1 MGENKVV
8 ITDTSCFILLTKIDA
23 LDVLKELFTT
33 VFTTPEIAEEFGD
46 PLPEWVIVKPV
57 TNRKTFHSYL
67 GKVDRGEASALVL
80 ADEIHADLLVIDDM
94 KARKFAQKIG
104 FTLKGTLGLLI
115 MARQEGV
122 ITELRPYLGRVQRTN
137 FRVAKSLIEQ
147 CLRIVGER

>member
-1 MGENKVV
+1 
-8 ITDTSCFILLTKIDA
+8 
-23 LDVLKELFTT
+23 
-33 VFTTPEIAEEFGD
+33 
-46 PLPEWVIVKPV
+46 
-57 TNRKTFHSYL
+57 
-67 GKVDRGEASALVL
+67 
-80 ADEIHADLLVIDDM
+80 M
-94 KARKFAQKIG
+94 KARKYAQKIG